1 MLRRPIRV
9 GKPADYVPPDAQL
22 IQAAMG
28 SGLLGTPG
36 DEGVGEFAP
45 GGPDLSKV
53 YFFFVDTMCV
63 CVCGWVCVGVLFTV
77 VCVHVSVCVCER
89 ERERESVCVCRI
101 CSNNIRTSRC
111 KIYVNR
117 YLVCPRSDTWI
128 HY

>member
-63 CVCGWVCVGVLFTV
+63 CVYVGGWVW
-77 VCVHVSVCVCER
+77 VCCLRLYVCMSLCVCER
-89 ERERESVCVCRI
+89 ERERVCVCTVYVRI
-101 CSNNIRTSRC
+101 IFVPLDV
-111 KIYVNR
+111 KFM
-117 YLVCPRSDTWI
+117 
-128 HY
+128 

>member
-53 YFFFVDTMCV
+53 FIFFPGHCVWVWVCGCGYVGVGVVYV
-63 CVCGWVCVGVLFTV
+63 CVC
-77 VCVHVSVCVCER
+77 VCVCER
-89 ERERESVCVCRI
+89 ERERERERESVP
-101 CSNNIRTSRC
+101 
-111 KIYVNR
+111 YMFQ
-117 YLVCPRSDTWI
+117 
-128 HY
+128 